1 MVDKEFIEE
10 KINLITRDLSRL
22 NVFSDFTISQM
33 AEDFIKY
40 GALKNMLMEIIG
52 RALDI
57 NEHLIS
63 ELADSKIEAP
73 KNYKETFLFLKNL
86 KILPEDF
93 ADEISKSAGFRNAIV
108 HEYNNLDQN
117 IVYRTVGE
125 AIYQYTKY
133 CDYVLKFMES
143 QK

>member
-1 MVDKEFIEE
+1 MIDKEFIEE

-22 NVFSDFTISQM
+22 DIFSNFTISQM

-52 RALDI
+52 RALDV

-63 ELADSKIEAP
+63 ELSDPKIEAP

-108 HEYNNLDQN
+108 HEYNNLDKN

-125 AIYQYTKY
+125 AIDQYTRY
-133 CDYVLKFMES
+133 CDYILKFLEGT
-143 QK
+143 K